1 MANSESKKQLTGT
14 SVTGRL
20 WRGPWRDVWHR
31 LLRRKMAVFGIIVIT
46 LFILVAVFAPTL
58 APHDPLVLEF
68 GHSHL
73 PPVWVKQSAI
83 GKAGDLRHLLG
94 TDEQGRDVVSRLI
107 YGTQASMFIG
117 LSTTLIVAFVGVL
130 IGMTAGYAGGRVD
143 NLIMRVADVFYAFPS
158 IMLYIMIV
166 LMFRHTKV
174 GEWQNGL
181 AMLILA
187 LASVGWVGLARL
199 VRAVTLS
206 LKTAEFVEAA
216 RSIGASNA
224 RIIVRHILP
233 NCLGVIAVWATLA
246 IPRIII
252 VEAMLGYVGVGL
264 NPATSSS
271 PSFFIT
277 SWGGL
282 FLEGRIAINIHPI
295 ILLAPTVCVAL
306 VGMAFTF
313 LGDTLRD
320 VIDPYVVKTRTKS
333 KSRPLQRPPRRR

>member
-1 MANSESKKQLTGT
+1 
-14 SVTGRL
+14 
-20 WRGPWRDVWHR
+20 
-31 LLRRKMAVFGIIVIT
+31 MAVFGVIIIT
-46 LFILVAVFAPTL
+46 LFVLVAVFAPIA

-68 GHSHL
+68 AKSHL

-83 GKAGDLRHLLG
+83 GKVRDLQHLLG
-94 TDEQGRDVVSRLI
+94 TDEQGRDIVSRLI
-107 YGTQASMFIG
+107 YGTQASMFIAMI
-117 LSTTLIVAFVGVL
+117 STLIVAFVGVL
-130 IGMTAGYAGGRVD
+130 IGMTAGYTGGRMD

-158 IMLYIMIV
+158 IMLYIMVV
-166 LMFRHTKV
+166 LMFRHTQV

-181 AMLILA
+181 VMLILA

-199 VRAVTLS
+199 VRGVTLS

-216 RSIGASNA
+216 RSIGASNL

-233 NCLGVIAVWATLA
+233 NCLGVITVWATFA
-246 IPRIII
+246 IPRIVI

-264 NPATSSS
+264 TPATSST

-313 LGDTLRD
+313 LGDALRD
-320 VIDPYVVKTRTKS
+320 VMDPYMRSIIKGGV
-333 KSRPLQRPPRRR
+333 